1 VELRHLE
8 YFVAVAE
15 ERHFTRAA
23 ERLRVAQSGLSAS
36 IRSLEREL
44 DAELFVRHTRR
55 VDLTDAGRALLGEAH
70 RTLASA
76 AAARDA
82 VDAVRGLL
90 RGSLT
95 VGSEQCLGVI
105 DLPPVLAAF
114 RRAHPG
120 VDIRLRYAG
129 SGHLV
134 EEVRLGRLNLGFVA
148 LPGSEPD
155 GVRLLP
161 VATEEMVL
169 LCHPSHP
176 LAGFSSAKIADLLDE
191 DFVDFSAD
199 WGARRI
205 NDQLFAQRSSY
216 RRLCVEVNDVHT
228 LLDFV
233 HQGLGVALVPAPVMR
248 KPQAAGLHVAALEA
262 ADAASWQVSIAVPA
276 AAPLGPAAEAL
287 LASLTLSLP
296 RQEGLTS
303 PRLT

>member
-36 IRSLEREL
+36 IRALEREL

-55 VDLTDAGRALLGEAH
+55 VDLTDAGRALLVEAH

-90 RGSLT
+90 RGRLT

-120 VDIRLRYAG
+120 VEIRLRYAG

-134 EEVRLGRLNLGFVA
+134 EQVRLGRLSLAFVA
-148 LPGSEPD
+148 LAGPAPD

-161 VATEEMVL
+161 VTTEEMVL
-169 LCHPSHP
+169 LTHPSHR
-176 LAGFSSAKIADLLDE
+176 LAGSSSVKIADLLDE

-199 WGARRI
+199 WGARGI
-205 NDQLFAQRSSY
+205 NDQMFARHDTD
-216 RRLCVEVNDVHT
+216 RRLCIEVNDVHT

-233 HQGLGVALVPAPVMR
+233 HQGLGVALVPAPVTR

-262 ADAASWQVSIAVPA
+262 ADAASWPVSIAIPA
-276 AAPLGPAAEAL
+276 TAPLGPAAEVL
-287 LASLTLSLP
+287 LTSLP
-296 RQEGLTS
+296 R
-303 PRLT
+303 R

>member
-1 VELRHLE
+1 MELRHLE

-23 ERLRVAQSGLSAS
+23 ERMRVAQSGLSAS
-36 IRSLEREL
+36 IRALEREL

-55 VDLTDAGRALLGEAH
+55 VELTDAGRALLAEAN

-82 VDAVRGLL
+82 VAAVRGLL

-120 VDIRLRYAG
+120 VEIRLRYAG
-129 SGHLV
+129 SGHIV
-134 EEVRLGRLNLGFVA
+134 DEIRQGRLTVGFVA
-148 LPGSEPD
+148 LPGPAPD

-161 VATEEMVL
+161 LATEEMAL
-169 LCHPSHP
+169 LCHPAHP
-176 LAGFSSAKIADLLDE
+176 LAERDTVEPATLTGE
-191 DFVDFSAD
+191 DFVDFSTD
-199 WGARRI
+199 WGARRV
-205 NDQLFAQRSSY
+205 NDRLFGRLSAE
-216 RRLCVEVNDVHT
+216 RRVSVEVNDVHT

-233 HQGLGVALVPAPVMR
+233 HQGLGVALVPAPVTR
-248 KPQAAGLHVAALEA
+248 KPQAKGLHVARLEGGPA
-262 ADAASWQVSIAVPA
+262 WQVSVALPA
-276 AAPLGPAAEAL
+276 AAPPGPAAEELLRMAL
-287 LASLTLSLP
+287 PAP
-296 RQEGLTS
+296 R
-303 PRLT
+303 

>member
-36 IRSLEREL
+36 IRALEREL

-120 VDIRLRYAG
+120 VEIRLRYAG

-148 LPGSEPD
+148 LPGSAPD

-169 LCHPSHP
+169 LCHPSFS
-176 LAGFSSAKIADLLDE
+176 LASLKTVKIADLLNE

-205 NDQLFAQRSSY
+205 NDQLFAQRSSD
-216 RRLCVEVNDVHT
+216 RRICVEVNDVHT

-233 HQGLGVALVPAPVMR
+233 HQGLGVALVPAPVTR
-248 KPQAAGLHVAALEA
+248 KPHAAGLHVAALEA

-287 LASLTLSLP
+287 LTSLP
-296 RQEGLTS
+296 LIS
-303 PRLT
+303 PRPR

>member
-1 VELRHLE
+1 MELRHLE

-23 ERLRVAQSGLSAS
+23 ERMRVAQSGLSAS
-36 IRSLEREL
+36 IRALEREL

-55 VDLTDAGRALLGEAH
+55 VELTDAGHALLAEAN

-95 VGSEQCLGVI
+95 VGSEQCMGVV
-105 DLPPVLAAF
+105 DLPPLLASF

-120 VDIRLRYAG
+120 VEIRLRYAG
-129 SGHLV
+129 SAQIV
-134 EEVRLGRLNLGFVA
+134 EQIRLGRLNVGFVA
-148 LPGSEPD
+148 LPGPAPD

-161 VATEEMVL
+161 LATEEMVL
-169 LCHPSHP
+169 LCHAGHR
-176 LAGFSSAKIADLLDE
+176 LAERETVDVAALLDE

-199 WGARRI
+199 WGARRV
-205 NDQLFAQRSSY
+205 NDQTFARAEAE
-216 RRLCVEVNDVHT
+216 RRVSVEVNDVHT

-233 HQGLGVALVPAPVMR
+233 HQGLGVALVPAPVTR
-248 KPQAAGLHVAALEA
+248 KTQAKGLH
-262 ADAASWQVSIAVPA
+262 AASLAVAGGPTWQVSVAVPA
-276 AAPLGPAAEAL
+276 AAPPGPAAEELLRMAL
-287 LASLTLSLP
+287 P
-296 RQEGLTS
+296 VR
-303 PRLT
+303 R

>member
-23 ERLRVAQSGLSAS
+23 ERMRVAQSGLSAS
-36 IRSLEREL
+36 IRTLEREL

-55 VDLTDAGRALLGEAH
+55 VELTDAGHALLTEAH

-76 AAARDA
+76 AAAKNA
-82 VDAVRGLL
+82 VAAVRGLL
-90 RGSLT
+90 RGNLI

-105 DLPPVLAAF
+105 DLPPVLALF

-120 VDIRLRYAG
+120 VEIRLKYAG

-134 EEVRLGRLNLGFVA
+134 EQIRLGRLNVAFVA
-148 LPGSEPD
+148 LPGPPPE

-161 VATEEMVL
+161 LATEEMML
-169 LCHPSHP
+169 LCHPAHR
-176 LAGFSSAKIADLLDE
+176 LAERDTVTVADLLDE

-199 WGARRI
+199 WGARGV
-205 NDQLFAQRSSY
+205 NDRAFARAGAD
-216 RRLCVEVNDVHT
+216 RRVSVEVNDVHT

-233 HQGLGVALVPAPVMR
+233 HQGLGIALVPAPVTR
-248 KPQAAGLHVAALEA
+248 KPQAKGLHMAPLAV
-262 ADAASWQVSIAVPA
+262 ADAGWQVSVAFA
-276 AAPLGPAAEAL
+276 AGAPPGPATTELLRLAL
-287 LASLTLSLP
+287 P
-296 RQEGLTS
+296 GHRREE
-303 PRLT
+303 